1 MALTIAEKALAAIVG
16 IETARPGT
24 TGTASRK
31 AIMTAGRA
39 ILAGTIRYAPA
50 AARGAGRAF
59 GTLTPQG
66 RVILAG
72 LTAAEAY
79 DRGLLDAPIQTG
91 REAFVEGVA
100 GGIEQLSPFMPQGGP
115 PPGFEGFGPSEAERM
130 ARLGAS
136 IGNIR
141 GRPPTTHNQAV
152 SAGMKALKASKF
164 DGKPGTLRKPKAS
177 FSKVNKTVSKLKRRK
192 KVSRT
197 GATGVIAR
205 AVKKYV

>member
-1 MALTIAEKALAAIVG
+1 MALTIAEKALAAVVG

-31 AIMTAGRA
+31 AIMAAGRA

-50 AARGAGRAF
+50 AARTTGRAF
-59 GTLTPQG
+59 GALTPQG

-79 DRGLLDAPIQTG
+79 DRGLLDAPIQAG

-100 GGIEQLSPFMPQGGP
+100 GGIEQLSPFMPQSGP
-115 PPGFEGFGPSEAERM
+115 PPGFEGFGPSESARM

-141 GRPPTTHNQAV
+141 GRPPTAHNNAV

-192 KVSRT
+192 KVAKS

-205 AVKKYV
+205 AVKRFI